1 MGLEPNRSQLM
12 NARNLSMD
20 LFNMRAFHAAL
31 DEQRRA
37 RGLSWTQLAA
47 EINRRSNQRRRFQSV
62 RERFVTC

>member
-1 MGLEPNRSQLM
+1 
-12 NARNLSMD
+12 MD